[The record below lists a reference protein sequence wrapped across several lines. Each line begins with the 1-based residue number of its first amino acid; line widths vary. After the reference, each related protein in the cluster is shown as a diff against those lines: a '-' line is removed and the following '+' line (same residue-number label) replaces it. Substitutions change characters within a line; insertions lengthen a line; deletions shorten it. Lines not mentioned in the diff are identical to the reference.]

1 MQSTAVVAIGGLAA
15 LLGTAPADAQS
26 SLAGDTIRISRAP
39 GSIVIDGDLSDE
51 GWRNATRVEKWY
63 EINPGDNVVPPVRSV
78 GYLTYDDRF
87 LYVGFEFDDP
97 NPSAIRAPLGDHD
110 SLNGQSDDFGGIFL
124 DSLGSFHTATEF
136 FVNAHNVQYDA
147 VTDDGSGENPAPD
160 FFWDSATRIT
170 EHGWTLE
177 IRIPFSSLRYKS
189 IDPQTWGI
197 ILFRNYPRQ
206 YRYQITSTRF
216 PRDGNCAVCREN
228 RLVGLEHLPSGGHLV
243 TAPYVSASEGAHA
256 PSDTLGTPLVNG
268 AVKGRV
274 GLDLKFTPNADNA
287 IDLALKPDFS
297 QVESDTA
304 QISANERFALFF
316 PEKRPFF
323 LEGVD
328 LFQTPIQ
335 AVYTR
340 TIASATWGG
349 RLTGKEAGVRY
360 TALVA
365 EDAGGG
371 SAILPGENDSSFATQ
386 DFASTVLL
394 ARAKRDIGLSSIGAL
409 VTDREAHGGNGHNR
423 VAGPDFQWRPSGHD
437 AVAGQLLFSE
447 SRTPNRPDVA
457 DQWNGQRLTGH
468 ALMTN
473 WSHNTTHL
481 DWFTLYKDLA
491 DGFRADAGFVP
502 QVGVRELFGFTGW
515 TVHPK
520 NFLSRQRTFI
530 DMDYIVDRS
539 GAVVERFVQ
548 PGLGM
553 DTKGNGFMQ
562 FRFFDDWARARDAV
576 IERKQF
582 AYFVQFSPSRA
593 VKRIGV
599 DGALGQEIDFANGRP
614 GRGATVNLSATLQP
628 SDALE
633 LSLIENTRLLNVDDA
648 AAVSRHLFT
657 QRVSRVKGIYMFT
670 PRMFVRI
677 IGQYVSTVRD
687 PSLFLDAVDARS
699 GAFSGSALFAYKINW
714 QSVMFVGY
722 GDDRQLSNQN
732 RLEKL
737 DRQFFVKLSY
747 AFQR

>member
-1 MQSTAVVAIGGLAA
+1 MQSTAVVAIAGLAA
-15 LLGTAPADAQS
+15 HLGAPPANAQS

-39 GSIVIDGDLSDE
+39 GSILVDGDLSDE

-136 FVNAHNVQYDA
+136 FVN
-147 VTDDGSGENPAPD
+147 
-160 FFWDSATRIT
+160 
-170 EHGWTLE
+170 
-177 IRIPFSSLRYKS
+177 
-189 IDPQTWGI
+189 
-197 ILFRNYPRQ
+197 
-206 YRYQITSTRF
+206 
-216 PRDGNCAVCREN
+216 
-228 RLVGLEHLPSGGHLV
+228 
-243 TAPYVSASEGAHA
+243 APYVSASEGAHA

-409 VTDREAHGGNGHNR
+409 VTDREA
-423 VAGPDFQWRPSGHD
+423 
-437 AVAGQLLFSE
+437 
-447 SRTPNRPDVA
+447 
-457 DQWNGQRLTGH
+457 
-468 ALMTN
+468 
-473 WSHNTTHL
+473 
-481 DWFTLYKDLA
+481 
-491 DGFRADAGFVP
+491 
-502 QVGVRELFGFTGW
+502 
-515 TVHPK
+515 
-520 NFLSRQRTFI
+520 
-530 DMDYIVDRS
+530 
-539 GAVVERFVQ
+539 
-548 PGLGM
+548 
-553 DTKGNGFMQ
+553 
-562 FRFFDDWARARDAV
+562 
-576 IERKQF
+576 
-582 AYFVQFSPSRA
+582 
-593 VKRIGV
+593 
-599 DGALGQEIDFANGRP
+599 
-614 GRGATVNLSATLQP
+614 
-628 SDALE
+628 
-633 LSLIENTRLLNVDDA
+633 
-648 AAVSRHLFT
+648 
-657 QRVSRVKGIYMFT
+657 
-670 PRMFVRI
+670 
-677 IGQYVSTVRD
+677 
-687 PSLFLDAVDARS
+687 
-699 GAFSGSALFAYKINW
+699 
-714 QSVMFVGY
+714 
-722 GDDRQLSNQN
+722 
-732 RLEKL
+732 
-737 DRQFFVKLSY
+737 
-747 AFQR
+747 